1 MLADLLKIK
10 RRREDDAVA
19 ALGEA
24 QRSLERLGS
33 ARDAKARELDEY
45 RRWQEEE
52 KLRLYERLHNRFVSR
67 DKLEDYRE
75 QVALLRQ
82 RCLQLEEELARSEQ
96 DLAAGE
102 EALRQAHQRRLDA
115 HREVVKLEE
124 YQRTLDEEH
133 ARAVE
138 RKEEAEAEDVVSRRS

>member
-19 ALGEA
+19 AVAEA
-24 QRSLERLGS
+24 QRSLERLLS
-33 ARDAKARELDEY
+33 AREAKACELDEY
-45 RRWQEEE
+45 RHWQEAE
-52 KLRLYERLHNRFVSR
+52 KVRLYERVHNRNVR
-67 DKLEDYRE
+67 RNKLEEYRE
-75 QVALLRQ
+75 QVGLLRQ
-82 RCLQLEEELARSEQ
+82 RCLQLEEELARADQ
-96 DLAAGE
+96 DVAAGK

-138 RKEEAEAEDVVSRRS
+138 RKEETEAEDVVTGRS

>member
-19 ALGEA
+19 AVAQA
-24 QRSLERLGS
+24 QRSLERLQS

-52 KLRLYERLHNRFVSR
+52 KLRLYERLHNRIVSR

-82 RCLQLEEELARSEQ
+82 RCLQLEEELARTEE

>member
-19 ALGEA
+19 AVGEA
-24 QRSLERLGS
+24 QRSVERLRS

-45 RRWQEEE
+45 RRWQEDE
-52 KLRLYERLHNRFVSR
+52 KVRLYERVHNRIVSR

-82 RCLQLEEELARSEQ
+82 RCLQLEEELARAEE

-124 YQRTLDEEH
+124 YQRTLDEER